1 MKKIKYLFVFIIG
14 VLLFGGCDQEEEIS
28 YVFQDIS
35 APTNVQA
42 KFDIAQDDTGEV
54 SVTPT
59 AEGATLF
66 EIYFGDTENETPL
79 ELSPGET
86 ATHVYGEGEFN
97 LKIVAVGLTGLTS
110 ALNRIVTTK

>member
-42 KFDIAQDDTGEV
+42 KFDISQDDKDFIQSFV
-54 SVTPT
+54 K
-59 AEGATLF
+59 
-66 EIYFGDTENETPL
+66 L
-79 ELSPGET
+79 EKQL
-86 ATHVYGEGEFN
+86 
-97 LKIVAVGLTGLTS
+97 IDRTS
-110 ALNRIVTTK
+110 KEQ